1 MKQVPMLQAK
11 LSLHQFA
18 EVAKVFP
25 AHELPLF
32 SAKWAS
38 NEFEIVG
45 KTGDFHDVSDIDAE
59 VARMVSIHGHE
70 RLARIYGGNY
80 RDTIEMSIEKILDK
94 EKEIDGSENTAQPK
108 NRASAETRV

>member
-18 EVAKVFP
+18 EVMKVFP
-25 AHELPLF
+25 AHVLPLF
-32 SAKWAS
+32 SAKWAN
-38 NEFEIVG
+38 NEFEILG
-45 KTGDFHDVSDIDAE
+45 KTGDFHNVGDVDAE
-59 VARMVSIHGHE
+59 VARMEGIHGRE

-80 RDTIEMSIEKILDK
+80 RDTIESSIEKILEK
-94 EKEIDGSENTAQPK
+94 EKEIDGSENTAKPK